1 MYRECLFARY
11 RLLIATGLSETAS
24 RLGVGLSVGSV
35 HIVFQHPVYLLT
47 PFVVDSAV
55 VAFDAR
61 AIYIEHRIARL
72 RDEGDKNVCVCGLDL
87 DAFTLGM
94 WKQLTASNLEDGIAT
109 SI

>member
-61 AIYIEHRIARL
+61 AIYIEQRIARL
-72 RDEGDKNVCVCGLDL
+72 RDEGDKNECVRVGGGEDL
-87 DAFTLGM
+87 ICHFTDRCA
-94 WKQLTASNLEDGIAT
+94 QSAN
-109 SI
+109 